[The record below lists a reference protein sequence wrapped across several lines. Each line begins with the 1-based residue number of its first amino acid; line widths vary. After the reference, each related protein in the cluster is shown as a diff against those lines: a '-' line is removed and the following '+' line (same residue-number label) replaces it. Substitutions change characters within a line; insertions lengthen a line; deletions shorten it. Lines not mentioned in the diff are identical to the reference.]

1 MNPSASITRL
11 TLVLGG
17 VRSGKSA
24 FTEVLVKSLDV
35 ANPNFPVTYLA
46 TGLATDAE
54 MEQRILIH
62 RRRRPSHW
70 VTQEESLDLA
80 AGLRASF
87 NLPARPWAVIIDS
100 IDVWVANMLMEHE
113 EEDKER
119 LESKTLEALDEV
131 LNVTRRSATVFM
143 VSTEV
148 GLSLVPP
155 EPLGRRFQDLLGLV
169 NQRIAA
175 VAGTVYLVVAGV
187 PLTIKDAPNFD

>member
-1 MNPSASITRL
+1 MNSPGSITRL

-24 FTEVLVKSLDV
+24 FTEGLVKSLD
-35 ANPNFPVTYLA
+35 ATNPNFPVTYLA

-62 RRRRPSHW
+62 RQRRPPHW
-70 VTQEESLDLA
+70 LTQEESLNLA

-87 NLPARPWAVIIDS
+87 ESPSRPQAVMIDS
-100 IDVWVANMLMEHE
+100 IDVWVANMLMEYE
-113 EEDKER
+113 EEDKEG
-119 LESKTLEALDEV
+119 LESKTLDALDEL
-131 LNVTRRSATVFM
+131 LNVAQRSVAVFM

-155 EPLGRRFQDLLGLV
+155 EPRGRRFQDLLGLV

-175 VAGTVYLVVAGV
+175 VAGTVHLVVAGV
-187 PLTIKDAPNFD
+187 PLTMKDTSNFV